1 MMRNTVLIAVI
12 MTGLGAFSAQAAMTV
27 IDQSNLAQAVQQVQQ
42 MREQILQ
49 MQKTYDSMN
58 GSRGMGGAMN
68 NPALKNQ
75 LPQDWQTVYET
86 QNNPA
91 NVEAIRHQEQLTGTF
106 AEQMA
111 TIRKRETEKAY
122 RDKAMNMQA
131 YQAMQIRLENID
143 GLLAMV
149 DTATD
154 SKAIQDLQARIAIE
168 QAAIQNEQTKL
179 QLMSMLQQ
187 SEQNLIEQQKREAER
202 NVFSNTSGK
211 TPDW

>member
-1 MMRNTVLIAVI
+1 MMRNAVLIAVM
-12 MTGLGAFSAQAAMTV
+12 MTGLGSFSAHSAMTV

-58 GSRGMGGAMN
+58 GSRGMGGVLN
-68 NPALKNQ
+68 NSALKNQ

-91 NVEAIRHQEQLTGTF
+91 NVDAIRQQEQLTGTF
-106 AEQMA
+106 TEQMA
-111 TIRKRETEKAY
+111 TIRKRETEKVY

-131 YQAMQIRLENID
+131 YQAMQQRLENID

-187 SEQNLIEQQKREAER
+187 SEQNLIEQQKKDAEN
-202 NVFSNTSGK
+202 NVFSNTSGT
-211 TPDW
+211 TPRF